1 MFCRNCGKEL
11 EDGSM
16 FCGNCGAKLTQG
28 IYPYNEEPV
37 EMPDQNMENTENT
50 PRKSPVGKIVAGVVI
65 AVLAVC
71 IGVGAFL
78 GIRVNTYQSKYKKL
92 TKNITEYA
100 IDACTDEMNDLA
112 KDWKKT
118 GLLSFK
124 DKQDLL
130 DSLQEVCDSAEESA
144 QWLEDAQ
151 KQIKNAIDA
160 KEDYN
165 LLEDYKDYESI
176 LDECKAALEAKN
188 IEKGKELLADV
199 DSEFESLKKETKDY
213 VDEKLDEYNGA
224 DLTLA
229 DADDKSVITDG
240 IKKIKELQQ
249 KENYKDM
256 KSLFDDLDEVAYQYL
271 KPKKSLNVQ
280 IQQVDASQYP
290 NIRLYLQVE
299 DQKSGEVPASLDNT
313 LFFIRKQDASANYI
327 KQEVKK
333 VSQLNETEALNIEM
347 VADVSGSM
355 KGQPLMEAKN
365 IMSNFVSS
373 VQFAAGDKVE
383 LISFSTGVAIE
394 ETFSTSSMTLISRIN
409 GLQTGNMTSL
419 YDALYASVNR
429 VAAQSGAKC
438 VIAFTDGLDNY
449 SSCSSSDVISTA
461 QRYHVPIFIIGIGT
475 SNYSEASNIAKQTG
489 GAYYNIN
496 TVTSMSDIY
505 KEIYKQEKEL
515 YLVEFEDTTG
525 SIMDT
530 ANILVGYH
538 SALYGG
544 ENTYS
549 YTPNVLM
556 SVSGSGLYND
566 GPEAVVEGYMRGFDD
581 AMTYSDFS
589 YISNYL
595 KVDSPIYNEQIEYV
609 KRNITELLD
618 TYEIVSTVYNGSD
631 ECAITTR
638 ETYYVQKAGEP
649 LELMTQQCTYRVI
662 RENGSWK
669 MTEFIG
675 DIDIISRV
683 NQ

>member
-37 EMPDQNMENTENT
+37 EMPVQNMENTENT
-50 PRKSPVGKIVAGVVI
+50 PRKSPVGKIVAGMVI

-118 GLLSFK
+118 GFLSFK

-151 KQIKNAIDA
+151 EQIKEAIDA

-165 LLEDYKDYESI
+165 LLEDYKDYEAI

-213 VDEKLDEYNGA
+213 VDGKLDEYNGA

-229 DADDKSVITDG
+229 DADDKSAITDG

-256 KSLFDDLDEVAYQYL
+256 KDLFDNLDELAYQYM
-271 KPKKSLNVQ
+271 KPKKALNVQ
-280 IQQVDASQYP
+280 IQQVDASAYP
-290 NIRLYLQVE
+290 NIKLYLQIE
-299 DQKSGEVPASLDNT
+299 DQISGEVPAALDNT

-355 KGQPLMEAKN
+355 MGQPLMEAQN

-383 LISFSTGVAIE
+383 LISFSTGVTLE
-394 ETFSTSSMTLISRIN
+394 EEFSNSSTSLISKIN
-409 GLQTGNMTSL
+409 GLKTGNLTSL
-419 YDALYASVNR
+419 YDALYASVSR

-438 VIAFTDGLDNY
+438 VIAFTDGQDNH

-525 SIMDT
+525 SIMDA

-544 ENTYS
+544 ESTYS

-556 SVSGSGLYND
+556 SVDGSSLYNED
-566 GPEAVVEGYMRGFDD
+566 R
-581 AMTYSDFS
+581 
-589 YISNYL
+589 
-595 KVDSPIYNEQIEYV
+595 
-609 KRNITELLD
+609 KR
-618 TYEIVSTVYNGSD
+618 
-631 ECAITTR
+631 
-638 ETYYVQKAGEP
+638 
-649 LELMTQQCTYRVI
+649 
-662 RENGSWK
+662 W
-669 MTEFIG
+669 
-675 DIDIISRV
+675 
-683 NQ
+683 

>member
-28 IYPYNEEPV
+28 IYPYNEESV

-100 IDACTDEMNDLA
+100 IDACTDEVNDLA

-118 GLLSFK
+118 GFLSFK

-151 KQIKNAIDA
+151 EQIKEAIDA

-165 LLEDYKDYESI
+165 LLEDYKDYEAI

-213 VDEKLDEYNGA
+213 VDGKLDEYNGA

-229 DADDKSVITDG
+229 DADDKSAITDG

-249 KENYKDM
+249 KENYKDV
-256 KSLFDDLDEVAYQYL
+256 KDLFDNLDELAYQYM
-271 KPKKSLNVQ
+271 KPKKALNVQ
-280 IQQVDASQYP
+280 IQQVDASAYP
-290 NIRLYLQVE
+290 NIKLYLQIE
-299 DQKSGEVPASLDNT
+299 DQISGEVPAALDNT

-355 KGQPLMEAKN
+355 MGQPLMEAQN

-383 LISFSTGVAIE
+383 LISFSTGVTLE
-394 ETFSTSSMTLISRIN
+394 EEFSNSSTSLISKIN
-409 GLQTGNMTSL
+409 GLKTGNLTSL
-419 YDALYASVNR
+419 YDALYASVSR

-438 VIAFTDGLDNY
+438 VIAFTDGQDNH

-618 TYEIVSTVYNGSD
+618 TYDYFLLGT
-631 ECAITTR
+631 
-638 ETYYVQKAGEP
+638 
-649 LELMTQQCTYRVI
+649 L
-662 RENGSWK
+662 
-669 MTEFIG
+669 
-675 DIDIISRV
+675 
-683 NQ
+683 

>member
-28 IYPYNEEPV
+28 IYPYNEESV

-118 GLLSFK
+118 GFLSFK

-151 KQIKNAIDA
+151 EQIKEAIDA

-165 LLEDYKDYESI
+165 LLEDYKDYEAI

-213 VDEKLDEYNGA
+213 VDGKLDEYNGA

-229 DADDKSVITDG
+229 DADDKSAITDG

-256 KSLFDDLDEVAYQYL
+256 KDLFDNLDELAYQYM
-271 KPKKSLNVQ
+271 KPKKALNVQ
-280 IQQVDASQYP
+280 IQQVDASAYP
-290 NIRLYLQVE
+290 NIKLYLQIE
-299 DQKSGEVPASLDNT
+299 DQISGEVPAALDNT

-355 KGQPLMEAKN
+355 MGQPLMEAQN

-383 LISFSTGVAIE
+383 LISFSTGVTLE
-394 ETFSTSSMTLISRIN
+394 EEFSNSSTSLISKIN
-409 GLQTGNMTSL
+409 GLKTGNLTSL
-419 YDALYASVNR
+419 YDALYASVSR

-438 VIAFTDGLDNY
+438 VIAFTDGQDNH

-618 TYEIVSTVYNGSD
+618 TYDYFLLGT
-631 ECAITTR
+631 
-638 ETYYVQKAGEP
+638 
-649 LELMTQQCTYRVI
+649 L
-662 RENGSWK
+662 
-669 MTEFIG
+669 
-675 DIDIISRV
+675 
-683 NQ
+683 

>member
-28 IYPYNEEPV
+28 IYPYNEESV

-118 GLLSFK
+118 GFLSFK

-151 KQIKNAIDA
+151 EQIKEAIDA

-165 LLEDYKDYESI
+165 LLEDYKDYEAI

-213 VDEKLDEYNGA
+213 VDGKLDEYNGA

-229 DADDKSVITDG
+229 DADDKSAITDG

-256 KSLFDDLDEVAYQYL
+256 KDLFDNLDELAYQYM
-271 KPKKSLNVQ
+271 KPKKALNVQ
-280 IQQVDASQYP
+280 IQQVDASAYP
-290 NIRLYLQVE
+290 NIKLYLQIE
-299 DQKSGEVPASLDNT
+299 DQISGEVPAALDNT

-355 KGQPLMEAKN
+355 MGQPLMEAQN

-394 ETFSTSSMTLISRIN
+394 ETFSTSSTTLISKIN

-419 YDALYASVNR
+419 YDALYASVSR
-429 VAAQSGAKC
+429 VAA
-438 VIAFTDGLDNY
+438 
-449 SSCSSSDVISTA
+449 
-461 QRYHVPIFIIGIGT
+461 RP
-475 SNYSEASNIAKQTG
+475 
-489 GAYYNIN
+489 
-496 TVTSMSDIY
+496 
-505 KEIYKQEKEL
+505 
-515 YLVEFEDTTG
+515 
-525 SIMDT
+525 
-530 ANILVGYH
+530 
-538 SALYGG
+538 
-544 ENTYS
+544 
-549 YTPNVLM
+549 
-556 SVSGSGLYND
+556 
-566 GPEAVVEGYMRGFDD
+566 
-581 AMTYSDFS
+581 
-589 YISNYL
+589 
-595 KVDSPIYNEQIEYV
+595 
-609 KRNITELLD
+609 
-618 TYEIVSTVYNGSD
+618 
-631 ECAITTR
+631 
-638 ETYYVQKAGEP
+638 
-649 LELMTQQCTYRVI
+649 
-662 RENGSWK
+662 
-669 MTEFIG
+669 
-675 DIDIISRV
+675 
-683 NQ
+683 

>member
-37 EMPDQNMENTENT
+37 EMPVQNMENTENT

-118 GLLSFK
+118 GFLSFK

-144 QWLEDAQ
+144 QWLGDAQ
-151 KQIKNAIDA
+151 EQIKEAIDA

-165 LLEDYKDYESI
+165 LLEDYKDYEAI

-229 DADDKSVITDG
+229 DADDKSAITDG

-256 KSLFDDLDEVAYQYL
+256 KDLFDNLDELAYQYM
-271 KPKKSLNVQ
+271 KPKKALNVQ
-280 IQQVDASQYP
+280 IQQVDASAYP
-290 NIRLYLQVE
+290 NIKLYLQIE
-299 DQKSGEVPASLDNT
+299 DQISGEVPAALDNT

-355 KGQPLMEAKN
+355 MGQPLMEAQN

-383 LISFSTGVAIE
+383 LISFSTGVTLE
-394 ETFSTSSMTLISRIN
+394 EEFSNSSTSLISKIN
-409 GLQTGNMTSL
+409 GLKTGNLTSL
-419 YDALYASVNR
+419 YDALYASVSR

-438 VIAFTDGLDNY
+438 VIAFTDGQDNH

-618 TYEIVSTVYNGSD
+618 TYEIVSIVYNGSD

>member
-37 EMPDQNMENTENT
+37 EMPVQNMENTENT

-118 GLLSFK
+118 GFLSFK

-151 KQIKNAIDA
+151 EQIKEAIDA

-165 LLEDYKDYESI
+165 LLEDYKDYEAI

-355 KGQPLMEAKN
+355 MGQPLMEAKN

-394 ETFSTSSMTLISRIN
+394 ETFSTSSTTLISKIN

-515 YLVEFEDTTG
+515 YLVDLR
-525 SIMDT
+525 
-530 ANILVGYH
+530 ILRE
-538 SALYGG
+538 ALWI
-544 ENTYS
+544 
-549 YTPNVLM
+549 P
-556 SVSGSGLYND
+556 
-566 GPEAVVEGYMRGFDD
+566 
-581 AMTYSDFS
+581 
-589 YISNYL
+589 
-595 KVDSPIYNEQIEYV
+595 PIFW
-609 KRNITELLD
+609 L
-618 TYEIVSTVYNGSD
+618 
-631 ECAITTR
+631 
-638 ETYYVQKAGEP
+638 
-649 LELMTQQCTYRVI
+649 
-662 RENGSWK
+662 
-669 MTEFIG
+669 
-675 DIDIISRV
+675 DIIPHYMEEKTLTATHRMY
-683 NQ
+683 

>member
-37 EMPDQNMENTENT
+37 EMPVQNMENTENT

-118 GLLSFK
+118 GFLSFK

-151 KQIKNAIDA
+151 EQIKEAIDA

-165 LLEDYKDYESI
+165 LLEDYKDYEAI

-229 DADDKSVITDG
+229 DADDKSAITDG

-256 KSLFDDLDEVAYQYL
+256 KDLFDNLDELAYQYM
-271 KPKKSLNVQ
+271 KPKKALNVQ
-280 IQQVDASQYP
+280 IQQVDASAYP
-290 NIRLYLQVE
+290 NIKLYLQIE
-299 DQKSGEVPASLDNT
+299 DQISGEVPAALDNT

-355 KGQPLMEAKN
+355 MGQPLMEAQN

-383 LISFSTGVAIE
+383 LISFSTGVTLE
-394 ETFSTSSMTLISRIN
+394 EEFSNSSTSLISKIN
-409 GLQTGNMTSL
+409 GLKTGNLTSL
-419 YDALYASVNR
+419 YDALYASVSR

-438 VIAFTDGLDNY
+438 VIAFTDGQDNH

-618 TYEIVSTVYNGSD
+618 TYEIVSIVYNGSD

>member
-28 IYPYNEEPV
+28 IYPYNEESV

-256 KSLFDDLDEVAYQYL
+256 KSLFDNLDEVAYQYL

-394 ETFSTSSMTLISRIN
+394 ETFSTSSTTLISRIN
-409 GLQTGNMTSL
+409 GL
-419 YDALYASVNR
+419 
-429 VAAQSGAKC
+429 
-438 VIAFTDGLDNY
+438 
-449 SSCSSSDVISTA
+449 
-461 QRYHVPIFIIGIGT
+461 
-475 SNYSEASNIAKQTG
+475 QTG

>member
-37 EMPDQNMENTENT
+37 EMPVQNMENTENT

-118 GLLSFK
+118 GFLSFK

-151 KQIKNAIDA
+151 EQIKEAIDA

-165 LLEDYKDYESI
+165 LLEDYKDYEAI

-333 VSQLNETEALNIEM
+333 VSQL
-347 VADVSGSM
+347 
-355 KGQPLMEAKN
+355 
-365 IMSNFVSS
+365 
-373 VQFAAGDKVE
+373 
-383 LISFSTGVAIE
+383 
-394 ETFSTSSMTLISRIN
+394 ISRW
-409 GLQTGNMTSL
+409 LPM
-419 YDALYASVNR
+419 
-429 VAAQSGAKC
+429 
-438 VIAFTDGLDNY
+438 
-449 SSCSSSDVISTA
+449 
-461 QRYHVPIFIIGIGT
+461 
-475 SNYSEASNIAKQTG
+475 
-489 GAYYNIN
+489 
-496 TVTSMSDIY
+496 
-505 KEIYKQEKEL
+505 
-515 YLVEFEDTTG
+515 
-525 SIMDT
+525 
-530 ANILVGYH
+530 
-538 SALYGG
+538 
-544 ENTYS
+544 
-549 YTPNVLM
+549 
-556 SVSGSGLYND
+556 
-566 GPEAVVEGYMRGFDD
+566 
-581 AMTYSDFS
+581 
-589 YISNYL
+589 
-595 KVDSPIYNEQIEYV
+595 
-609 KRNITELLD
+609 
-618 TYEIVSTVYNGSD
+618 
-631 ECAITTR
+631 
-638 ETYYVQKAGEP
+638 
-649 LELMTQQCTYRVI
+649 
-662 RENGSWK
+662 
-669 MTEFIG
+669 
-675 DIDIISRV
+675 
-683 NQ
+683 